1 MSNLKAYYET
11 AFEANEQGNI
21 YRPFTSFE
29 RLSHERRMH
38 LLAQLDLPALEGAT
52 VVDYG
57 VGAWGIGCIFPRLK
71 EAKVLHG
78 IDISEGA
85 LEKTRLA
92 HARDV
97 SLAGKDI
104 RLSQSSGYKFA
115 IEDNSVDLFFAGEA
129 IEHVDETDAFLEEV
143 YRVLRPGAA
152 AVFTT
157 PNALPFVYR
166 SLGRRWCVGFEHT
179 ALMNYQEL
187 KCALEKYFTLEV
199 SKGFNQSLHPLLDD
213 SIDEAS
219 ALAWTNAC
227 ENDPE
232 NATGL
237 IVVVRKKDKRAFSR
251 SEVVVIEGVECEAS
265 GPRADMQLTPGYLGR
280 MIEPGSSLIVPVPQ
294 NAKAC
299 TLLFWSHNWSGIAE
313 VSSPQAT
320 TRVDLYHSV
329 GGCLRQCMDLGNLSR
344 LMITSSATRNP
355 SSSASQVILMRAVFR
370 V

>member
-29 RLSHERRMH
+29 RLSDERRMH

-104 RLSQSSGYKFA
+104 RLSQSSGYKFS

-129 IEHVDETDAFLEEV
+129 IEHVDETDAFLPI
-143 YRVLRPGAA
+143 RQA
-152 AVFTT
+152 
-157 PNALPFVYR
+157 R
-166 SLGRRWCVGFEHT
+166 SG
-179 ALMNYQEL
+179 
-187 KCALEKYFTLEV
+187 
-199 SKGFNQSLHPLLDD
+199 
-213 SIDEAS
+213 
-219 ALAWTNAC
+219 
-227 ENDPE
+227 
-232 NATGL
+232 
-237 IVVVRKKDKRAFSR
+237 VRGDR
-251 SEVVVIEGVECEAS
+251 
-265 GPRADMQLTPGYLGR
+265 
-280 MIEPGSSLIVPVPQ
+280 
-294 NAKAC
+294 
-299 TLLFWSHNWSGIAE
+299 
-313 VSSPQAT
+313 
-320 TRVDLYHSV
+320 
-329 GGCLRQCMDLGNLSR
+329 
-344 LMITSSATRNP
+344 
-355 SSSASQVILMRAVFR
+355 
-370 V
+370 